1 MSGNVFLEVSA
12 LHCTSSPSFEN
23 LINTGRCFVT
33 TQHYTSPVSHC
44 SVLTYP
50 QSRLVGWWQGAARSS
65 FNRGNISWEKAEKAS
80 WCLVCF
86 RGRNVTARSSASFTF
101 LRNTEEPFF
110 TNAVSMRLPSLHIS
124 FLSERW
130 DFFFSSFS
138 SWYRVILN
146 SGKLEQKLALL

>member
-50 QSRLVGWWQGAARSS
+50 RSRLVGWWQGAARSS

-124 FLSERW
+124 FLSERNEI
-130 DFFFSSFS
+130 SSFLLS
-138 SWYRVILN
+138 PLDTGWSLTLGSWSRN
-146 SGKLEQKLALL
+146 